1 MNLWRL
7 HWYRLRRTARLW
19 TLLGLFVFFGA
30 LGPVSARYLAQL
42 VRAAGGGLEIEVPD
56 PTPLDGMVQFTSNVG
71 QLGVLAIVIVA
82 AGALAIDA
90 KPEWG
95 AFLRTRVRRVTD
107 LVVPGAVV
115 TAMAAV
121 TAWIIGTAIAWVGT
135 EALLGSLDPGRMLL
149 GLLFGSL
156 YVVFVT
162 GVTAAAAAMTRSTLS
177 TVLVAVGVLIALP
190 ILALIPGV
198 EPWLPSELLGAPVD
212 VLMGRD
218 FVELGRAAL
227 VAIVLV
233 PLMLWWAGVRIG
245 QREV

>member
-30 LGPVSARYLAQL
+30 LGPLSARYLAQIIK
-42 VRAAGGGLEIEVPD
+42 AAGGGIEVELPD
-56 PTPLDGMVQFTSNVG
+56 PTPMDGMVQFIGNAG

-95 AFLRTRVRRVTD
+95 AFLRTRVRGVAD

-115 TAMAAV
+115 TAVAGIG
-121 TAWIIGTAIAWVGT
+121 AWIIGTAIAWAGT
-135 EALLGSLDPGRMLL
+135 AALLGTLAPGRMLL
-149 GLLFGSL
+149 GVLFGSL

-162 GVTAAAAAMTRSTLS
+162 GVTAAAAALTRSTLS
-177 TVLVAVGVLIALP
+177 TVLVAVGVLIAFPVLGLLP
-190 ILALIPGV
+190 VI

-218 FVELGRAAL
+218 LTELVRSAL
-227 VAIVLV
+227 VTVVLV
-233 PLMLWWAGVRIG
+233 PLLVWWASVRIG
-245 QREV
+245 QREI